1 MRDLAGRELVDPPRR
16 VIAFRP
22 LRDDQQHRRV
32 FGERDERL
40 GELHRCRV
48 GPVEVL
54 EQDEDRA
61 VLGETRQ
68 ERCDD
73 LERPVLERLGGELGQ
88 PGLGVGLEGQIEQRA
103 QVRVDL
109 GCPLAEEGLEV
120 TAEGDPHAQLR
131 SIHRDADPSPQ
142 EVAEGP
148 VGQRLPVGDTAALE
162 PDGSAV
168 GGGRVLDLRR
178 ELGGETALADARLAR
193 HEEDAA
199 RPRERA
205 FDGLAG
211 FPELAFPSDELGL
224 DALGPASG
232 SGPNAASL
240 ERLDGLRLPLQL
252 QLLGVAPVEQ
262 LLDLA
267 PGFGAD
273 DDRTGI
279 GSGLESRGRVDRV
292 ADRAVLDPAAGADR
306 AEDDRAGRDADPR
319 GETVDPPGAGDL
331 RAVLRDVRGDPQP
344 RADRALGIVLVRDG
358 RAEEREYAVPREILD
373 RAAEV
378 LDRMDHAR
386 DRLADD
392 ELRILG
398 IELLAERCRAG
409 EVGEERG
416 DHLALFTHLRGRRPG
431 GFGFAGQAET
441 VLLALMHDLG
451 VRVVRGIALREHVAG
466 PVVPLPS
473 RHGRLRAGLGHE
485 ARPLD
490 EPVLVDVARAI
501 REDLGRADPDD
512 ELGARV
518 LGDQRI
524 VSLDG
529 RLAVQPQPSPL
540 VETDEEQARVR
551 VDDRVSERE
560 VHPVSVVARE
570 GDRPLVE
577 HAHEAGLAALVGAL
591 RPPLGVGRGEEEHVA
606 RLDESAVVVVDRLAD
621 DSFLD
626 PLGKAAR
633 VEALLELYAGVVVE
647 VDAWDDRMRAAW
659 STNSIAAPTN
669 SKGES
674 TRSARNPAVRIALS
688 LCVRRRKSRTVR
700 ERK

>member
-1 MRDLAGRELVDPPRR
+1 VRDLAGRELVDPPRR

-306 AEDDRAGRDADPR
+306 AEDDRAGRDRRPSR
-319 GETVDPPGAGDL
+319 
-331 RAVLRDVRGDPQP
+331 
-344 RADRALGIVLVRDG
+344 
-358 RAEEREYAVPREILD
+358 
-373 RAAEV
+373 
-378 LDRMDHAR
+378 R
-386 DRLADD
+386 DR
-392 ELRILG
+392 RSP
-398 IELLAERCRAG
+398 R
-409 EVGEERG
+409 
-416 DHLALFTHLRGRRPG
+416 RGRPPRRTPRRSAAILSPARTARSG
-431 GFGFAGQAET
+431 SSSCVTGAPKSASTPSPARSLIVPPKSSTAWTMRAIASPTTSFASSGSSCSPSAVEPARSAKSAET
-441 VLLALMHDLG
+441 T
-451 VRVVRGIALREHVAG
+451 LRS
-466 PVVPLPS
+466 S
-473 RHGRLRAGLGHE
+473 R
-485 ARPLD
+485 
-490 EPVLVDVARAI
+490 I
-501 REDLGRADPDD
+501 C
-512 ELGARV
+512 
-518 LGDQRI
+518 
-524 VSLDG
+524 
-529 RLAVQPQPSPL
+529 AVNP
-540 VETDEEQARVR
+540 
-551 VDDRVSERE
+551 
-560 VHPVSVVARE
+560 
-570 GDRPLVE
+570 
-577 HAHEAGLAALVGAL
+577 
-591 RPPLGVGRGEEEHVA
+591 
-606 RLDESAVVVVDRLAD
+606 
-621 DSFLD
+621 
-626 PLGKAAR
+626 K
-633 VEALLELYAGVVVE
+633 
-647 VDAWDDRMRAAW
+647 
-659 STNSIAAPTN
+659 
-669 SKGES
+669 
-674 TRSARNPAVRIALS
+674 RS
-688 LCVRRRKSRTVR
+688 
-700 ERK
+700 